1 MCVFLFPARPVRV
14 FLQNP
19 NVYFHDNSGAKVF
32 WPFLFN
38 TEGGLRFGCSVC
50 MQYNAGVQ
58 LSFQNVI
65 SRGMLDVKPGKLS
78 KATID
83 GHVRRGI
90 EGDHGKRVANYKLV
104 MKLDNVDDEGGIAG
118 QIGKRAVQEPSIQIL
133 NHFSW
138 LYLALA
144 LPVSSCKFS
153 SMIRMAND
161 TGSDIMTNQ
170 YLEKHFFTEGMK
182 CFDIVLSEAVLTTLK
197 KSRRVAWHIDVG
209 GGVLLIRFYALSEQF
224 RRVSHYVQGRT
235 VATHTADGLFAGF
248 VDALT
253 QPTANVPNP
262 AIRLTEQEVYN
273 KTAIFLADGASVMG
287 VRKKGGV
294 LVNVSACKF

>member
-1 MCVFLFPARPVRV
+1 
-14 FLQNP
+14 
-19 NVYFHDNSGAKVF
+19 
-32 WPFLFN
+32 
-38 TEGGLRFGCSVC
+38 

-58 LSFQNVI
+58 FASQNVI

-83 GHVRRGI
+83 GHVRKGI
-90 EGDHGKRVANYKLV
+90 DGDHGKCVENYKLV
-104 MKLDNVDDEGGIAG
+104 MAEDSADVEGDSAS
-118 QIGKRAVQEPSIQIL
+118 QVSKRAVQEPSIQTL

-138 LYLALA
+138 LYVALA
-144 LPVSSCKFS
+144 LPVSACKFS
-153 SMIRMAND
+153 TMIRMANA
-161 TGSDIMTNQ
+161 TGADILPDQ
-170 YLEKHFFTEGMK
+170 YLEKHLLTEGMK

-209 GGVLLIRFYALSEQF
+209 GGVLLIRFYALSEKF

-262 AIRLTEQEVYN
+262 AIRLTEKEVYE
-273 KTAIFLADGASVMG
+273 KTGIFLADGASVMG
-287 VRKKGGV
+287 VRKKGVV
-294 LVNVSACKF
+294 L